1 MPLRTDRGVA
11 YHSSVLK
18 NTLHKYFPALRIL
31 KNNRMPVPCP
41 AGHPFRSDTL
51 SQGHIVHTGFRCL
64 PPSSDNAVPVPC
76 SLAVLLRQDKV
87 SLTCMLQIDFSVSQ
101 PVSDTVWL
109 PECFWCPLP
118 DIFFQADTVHS
129 CFRHPRH
136 VSDGTLPFPCPLP
149 PVCLPCTGVPVHNPQ
164 TDFPVRLILPATLPL
179 LQSFQHPALSQ
190 TPRLT
195 FGSPV

>member
-1 MPLRTDRGVA
+1 MPLKADRGVA
-11 YHSSVLK
+11 CHSSVLK
-18 NTLHKYFPALRIL
+18 NTPHKCFPALQIL
-31 KNNRMPVPCP
+31 KNSRMPVPCP

-51 SQGHIVHTGFRCL
+51 CPGHIVRTGFRCL
-64 PPSSDNAVPVPC
+64 PPSSDNAVPALC

-87 SLTCMLQIDFSVSQ
+87 FLTCMLQIHFSARQ

-118 DIFFQADTVHS
+118 DIFSQADTVHS

-149 PVCLPCTGVPVHNPQ
+149 PVRLPCTGVQVHNPQ

-179 LQSFQHPALSQ
+179 LQSLRNPVLSQ